1 MDELSVQGCTAP
13 IAYDSIDAPPLAAR
27 TLTYRQSSKE
37 HAMNRPLP
45 EDPMIRSLIAQAKRA
60 QVSRRAMLAGTGAG
74 ATALALAACTPASTE
89 LTPAEDNSANDPNL
103 NWANW
108 PLYIDEDDDGNYP
121 TLVRFQEETGITVN
135 YLISVDDNNSYFA
148 TVRDQLALG
157 QDIGA
162 DTVCL
167 TDWMVNRWIQLGFTQ
182 ELNKANIPNSSNLI
196 PSLQNPAFDPGRVHS
211 LPWQGGFAGIAYN
224 VERTGEVRTVSDLW
238 RPDLNGRVTV
248 LSEMRD
254 TIGLI
259 MMEQGTRIDADFTSD
274 QFNAALDVLREQV
287 EAGQIRN
294 VRGNSYS
301 EDLVN
306 EDSLAAI
313 GWSGDITLLN
323 LEAGYEKWKF
333 ILPETGATLWN
344 DNFMIPIGSTRKANA
359 EKLIDYY
366 YNPEV
371 AAEVAAWVNYV
382 TPVNGAYDAALA
394 IDPELAENKLIFP
407 DDETLAGVQVFRG
420 LSAQEENEYQAAFQ
434 AILLGA

>member
-1 MDELSVQGCTAP
+1 
-13 IAYDSIDAPPLAAR
+13 
-27 TLTYRQSSKE
+27 
-37 HAMNRPLP
+37 MNRPLP

-74 ATALALAACTPASTE
+74 ATALALAACASPESTVG
-89 LTPAEDNSANDPNL
+89 PAEDNSANDPTL

-108 PLYIDEDDDGNYP
+108 PLYIDEDDEGNYP
-121 TLVRFQEETGITVN
+121 TLVRFQEESGITVN
-135 YLISVDDNNSYFA
+135 YLITVDDNNSYFA

-167 TDWMVNRWIQLGFTQ
+167 TDWMVNRWIQLGYTQ
-182 ELNKANIPNSSNLI
+182 ELNKANIPNSSNLLA
-196 PSLQNPAFDPGRVHS
+196 SLQNPAFDPGRVHS

-224 VERTGEVRTVSDLW
+224 VERTGEVKAVSDLW

-333 ILPETGATLWN
+333 VLPETGATLWN
-344 DNFMIPIGSTRKANA
+344 DNFLIPIGSTRKANA

-382 TPVNGAYDAALA
+382 TPVEGAYDAALA
-394 IDPELAENKLIFP
+394 IDPALAENKLIFP
-407 DDETLAGVQVFRG
+407 DEATLSGVQVFRG

>member
-1 MDELSVQGCTAP
+1 
-13 IAYDSIDAPPLAAR
+13 
-27 TLTYRQSSKE
+27 
-37 HAMNRPLP
+37 MNRPLP

-74 ATALALAACTPASTE
+74 ATALALAACAPASTE

-182 ELNKANIPNSSNLI
+182 ELNKANIPNSSNLL